1 MRTRYVIISAIV
13 VAVVTAAITFVI
25 LDRPQLEETPIGDGE
40 LVTVIVSKQAIPANK
55 LLDSLI
61 EDGYFE
67 EISVPRYALVDGAV
81 TDIEDLRGMRTTTT
95 IYATEQIST
104 TRLVPDG

>member
-1 MRTRYVIISAIV
+1 VRTRYVIIGSIV
-13 VAVVTAAITFVI
+13 VAVVTAATIFVI
-25 LDRPQLEETPIGDGE
+25 LDRPQPEETPIADGE

-67 EISVPRYALVDGAV
+67 EISVPRDALVEGAV
-81 TDIEDLRGMRTTTT
+81 TDIGDLRGMRTTTT

-104 TRLVPDG
+104 LRLVPDG